1 MAIRTRLRRVPLSQS
16 QKRSRATWFEKLMA
30 VIALLNLGLIAF
42 NWSYVP
48 WRDFYLRYFPSLTQW
63 YGYQIKGIEPHR
75 TTDAYLQTVTN
86 LENQVAISGLQSPQ
100 TAQILQ
106 DLRTR
111 SAEMIDE
118 NPFELANKS
127 GTLERIKNRMRDQ
140 VEIESSKAAF
150 DRFWSEDYLSRQGWT
165 NSIRFFDRQI
175 RPLIAANYYR
185 GIGENGE
192 LIDRFWLIDIWFIG
206 LFAAELL
213 FRTFFLS
220 RRYQPVSWL
229 DALLWRWYD
238 LFFLLPFWR
247 FLRIIPTTIRLH
259 QSGWINLKPVTTR
272 IVRGS
277 ISSIAIEITEMVV
290 MQIINQVQES
300 VEQGEVTHWLLH
312 PPRYVDLNNVDEVEA
327 ISQHLITLLVR
338 DVLPKVQP
346 DIEALLHH
354 SVSQIL
360 SSAPIYRELQRLPG
374 MNSWAEQM
382 SRQLTTEITQ
392 NAYRALTQAL
402 SDQTGAAL
410 VQQLIRNFG
419 TALQTEAQRSD
430 ALGEIQT
437 LTSDLL
443 EELKVNYVERIS
455 KDRDSLRSEQQ
466 LYRVT
471 SKNQQS

>member
-1 MAIRTRLRRVPLSQS
+1 MAL
-16 QKRSRATWFEKLMA
+16 
-30 VIALLNLGLIAF
+30 IALLNLGLVAF

-48 WRDFYLRYFPSLTQW
+48 WRDFYLRSFPALTQW
-63 YGYQIKGIEPHR
+63 YGYHIKGIEPHR
-75 TTDAYLQTVTN
+75 TTEAYLKTVTD

-106 DLRTR
+106 DLRIR
-111 SAEMIDE
+111 SVEMIDE
-118 NPFELANKS
+118 NPFETANKS
-127 GTLERIKNRMRDQ
+127 GTLERIKNRMSDQ
-140 VEIESSKAAF
+140 VETDSSKAAF
-150 DRFWSEDYLSRQGWT
+150 NQFWSEDYLSRQGWT
-165 NSIRFFDRQI
+165 DSIRFFDRQI
-175 RPLIAANYYR
+175 RPLMSTNYYR
-185 GIGENGE
+185 GISENGE
-192 LIDRFWLIDIWFIG
+192 LIDRFWLIDIWFIS

-213 FRTFFLS
+213 FRTFYLS

-247 FLRIIPTTIRLH
+247 FFRIIPTTIRLH
-259 QSGWINLKPVTTR
+259 QAEWVNLKPVTTR

-277 ISSIAIEITEMVV
+277 VSSIAVEITEMVV

-300 VEQGEVTHWLLH
+300 VEQGEVTRWLLH

-327 ISQHLITLLVR
+327 ISHHLITLLVQ

-354 SVSQIL
+354 SISQVL
-360 SSAPIYRELQRLPG
+360 ASAPIYKELQRLPG
-374 MNSWAEQM
+374 MSSWAEQL
-382 SRQLTTEITQ
+382 SRQLTTEVTQ
-392 NAYRALTQAL
+392 NAYSALTQAL
-402 SDQTGAAL
+402 SDQVGAAL
-410 VQQLIRNFG
+410 IQRLIHNFG
-419 TALQTEAQRSD
+419 TALQTEAQKSD
-430 ALGEIQT
+430 ALDEIQT

-455 KDRDSLRSEQQ
+455 KDRDSLRSEQH

-471 SKNQQS
+471 SKKRQSQDPKSSSKDLPFQS